1 MSDDSKPMSEEE
13 LRASVF
19 AFAADLSERAGVKLN
34 PEKVWREVKA
44 RRARTERPD
53 TAT

>member
-1 MSDDSKPMSEEE
+1 MSEEE

-44 RRARTERPD
+44 RRARTERLD
-53 TAT
+53 TADPAVAADN